1 MPKIPRI
8 ARPSFVSVA
17 TFLLLIVFSLTITS
31 LGKWLLSLKDEQKVS
46 SCFSQQEEIHVLKF
60 LKNRGLEQYNNT
72 FIDKKVKGS
81 LFLLLTLNELEEH
94 FLITSPFH
102 ARYLATEIEL
112 LREGPTGL
120 DCPIP
125 TSIEKENPKLIGSSK
140 LWNTEQVL
148 LWLESEMEVST
159 QVRSAFE
166 KMKVSGAMLKFLT
179 DNDLATEFGLADS
192 LVRLRILGAI
202 MSLPSEFIVEDSH
215 TSAIIQAAFGHLALV
230 GMTLVNQ
237 VSQATKKSKG
247 IQNLLLKMLS
257 YLDVVVFGLVCIFG
271 FCHLLFRFQ

>member
-102 ARYLATEIEL
+102 ARYVSCEIL
-112 LREGPTGL
+112 CLFS
-120 DCPIP
+120 C
-125 TSIEKENPKLIGSSK
+125 
-140 LWNTEQVL
+140 
-148 LWLESEMEVST
+148 
-159 QVRSAFE
+159 
-166 KMKVSGAMLKFLT
+166 FLT
-179 DNDLATEFGLADS
+179 F
-192 LVRLRILGAI
+192 
-202 MSLPSEFIVEDSH
+202 
-215 TSAIIQAAFGHLALV
+215 
-230 GMTLVNQ
+230 
-237 VSQATKKSKG
+237 
-247 IQNLLLKMLS
+247 S
-257 YLDVVVFGLVCIFG
+257 YLHSCNPYMNLIVRVICSADCLVIWQLRSN
-271 FCHLLFRFQ
+271 FCVRARQA